1 MQSLVI
7 IYHYRLVKACT
18 MQSAPFSFLPL
29 SKGRESVPPGS
40 MPLDLR
46 NVWNTNLEEQ
56 MDHIMEAIEKY
67 PYIAM
72 V

>member
-1 MQSLVI
+1 
-7 IYHYRLVKACT
+7 

-46 NVWNTNLEEQ
+46 NVWNTNLEEE